1 MHASCYATRGK
12 RDPRTMQPNLY
23 GELDLADPLR
33 IALMLRFEAHDIAAI
48 QQIDPRISVLDY
60 GQVLRGTPPD
70 GAEKDE
76 LLRTLAD
83 VEIMVGTN
91 RLAVEYFDAAP
102 NLRWYQAMN
111 AGLERLDRA
120 GILQRGFA
128 VTNGS
133 GLSSPAIGEWCMAA
147 MFALAKQFPGYVRNQ
162 SEARWEHIRGG
173 VSISGKTCGIV
184 GLGSIG
190 REVAK
195 RARAMGMRVIAS
207 RRTVDG
213 PDPDCD
219 SVVPYSALHSL
230 LAESDFVVIC
240 VPLTR
245 ETHHLIDSA
254 ALAAMK
260 PTASILN
267 IARGDVIDQ
276 AALTAALKAG
286 TIASAALDVTTP
298 EPLPAD
304 DPLWALPNV
313 FITPHASWASD
324 NRDGAAAALFIDNLK
339 KYLAGEPL
347 LNLARP
353 ELGY

>member
-1 MHASCYATRGK
+1 
-12 RDPRTMQPNLY
+12 
-23 GELDLADPLR
+23 
-33 IALMLRFEAHDIAAI
+33 MLRFDEESIAAI
-48 QQIDPRISVLDY
+48 HQLDSRISVLDY
-60 GQVLRGTPPD
+60 GNVLRGTAPE
-70 GAEKDE
+70 GAEKEE
-76 LLRTLAD
+76 LLRSLAD

-91 RLAVEYFDAAP
+91 RLGVEYFDAAP
-102 NLRWYQAMN
+102 NLRWFQAMN

-162 SEARWEHIRGG
+162 SESRWEHIRGG
-173 VSISGKTCGIV
+173 VSIAGKTCGIV

-190 REVAK
+190 REVAT
-195 RARAMGMRVIAS
+195 RARAMGMRVIAT

-219 SVVPYSALHSL
+219 AVMPYSALHAL

-245 ETHHLIDSA
+245 ETHHLIDAA
-254 ALAAMK
+254 ALSAMK

-276 AALTAALKAG
+276 VALTTALKDA

-298 EPLPAD
+298 EPLPSD

-324 NRDGAAAALFIDNLK
+324 NRDGVAAALFIENLQR
-339 KYLAGEPL
+339 YLAGDTL
-347 LNLARP
+347 HNLARP